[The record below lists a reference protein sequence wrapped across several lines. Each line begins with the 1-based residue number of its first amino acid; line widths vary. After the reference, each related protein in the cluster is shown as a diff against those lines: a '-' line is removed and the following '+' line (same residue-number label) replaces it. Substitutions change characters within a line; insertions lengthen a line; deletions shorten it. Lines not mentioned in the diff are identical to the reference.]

1 VKTTLLKLEMDGRIM
16 NDKIFKLLLAIML
29 TLLVAALTVLLVAVA
44 QMIGG
49 WLGWVVDVLIVITF
63 FVIWRKID

>member
-1 VKTTLLKLEMDGRIM
+1 MD
-16 NDKIFKLLLAIML
+16 DKIFKLLLATML
-29 TLLVAALTVLLVAVA
+29 TLLVAALTVLLIAIA

-49 WLGWVVDVLIVITF
+49 WLGWMVDILIVITF